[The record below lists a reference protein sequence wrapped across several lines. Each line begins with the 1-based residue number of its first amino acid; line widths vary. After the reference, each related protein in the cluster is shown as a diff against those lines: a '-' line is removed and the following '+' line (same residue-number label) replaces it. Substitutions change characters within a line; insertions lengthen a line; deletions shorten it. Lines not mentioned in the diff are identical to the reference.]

1 MQRILGF
8 KVKMLAT
15 LVKKKKIQEII
26 TNGPKQWES

>member
-15 LVKKKKIQEII
+15 LVKKKIQEII